1 MQYDRTSPGFEALS
15 KIATLCN
22 RAEFKGG
29 QEGIPILKREVNGD
43 ASEAALLKC
52 MELALGDV
60 VGIRKKYKKVGY
72 ISVFTSVVPKVGDI
86 APVGVVNCLRG

>member
-1 MQYDRTSPGFEALS
+1 MGFHFVNLGVQYDRTSPGFKALS
-15 KIATLCN
+15 KIASLCN

-60 VGIRKKYKKVGY
+60 MKLRKQNKKV
-72 ISVFTSVVPKVGDI
+72 KVHLGI
-86 APVGVVNCLRG
+86 

>member
-1 MQYDRTSPGFEALS
+1 MVSGVQYDRTSPGFKALAR
-15 KIATLCN
+15 IATLCN

-60 VGIRKKYKKVGY
+60 MTIRKKNKKVALFFLFLY
-72 ISVFTSVVPKVGDI
+72 FFFHQFFFFFY
-86 APVGVVNCLRG
+86 LFF